1 MIEHVKD
8 VFVTELVTIFCVL
21 MWHGTWTLVDAFY
34 ESLMRWEDS
43 VWYSLVRPNI
53 LFTGCPISCCVLTE
67 IIPGLF
73 RR

>member
-1 MIEHVKD
+1 MIEHIKD

-43 VWYSLVRPNI
+43 VWYSLVRPNM
-53 LFTGCPISCCVLTE
+53 T
-67 IIPGLF
+67 
-73 RR
+73 

>member
-1 MIEHVKD
+1 MIEHIKD

-43 VWYSLVRPNI
+43 VWYSLVRPNTP
-53 LFTGCPISCCVLTE
+53 FTGCPISSFVVY
-67 IIPGLF
+67 
-73 RR
+73 